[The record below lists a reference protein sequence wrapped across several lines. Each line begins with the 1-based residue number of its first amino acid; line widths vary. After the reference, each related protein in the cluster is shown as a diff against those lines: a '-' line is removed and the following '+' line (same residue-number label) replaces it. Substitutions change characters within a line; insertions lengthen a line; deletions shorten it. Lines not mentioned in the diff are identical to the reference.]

1 MSDLPCT
8 ALDIEAIRKA
18 AHIRVRFL
26 LWIAR
31 QLDARDDAIS
41 VEAAAAL
48 RQLLEMK

>member
-1 MSDLPCT
+1 MDLPCT

-31 QLDARDDAIS
+31 QLDARDEIS

-48 RQLLEMK
+48 RQLLEMT